1 MKTIVIANPA
11 AGNGKAGERWPRIRK
26 AVYKLMPSHTAVMT
40 EEPGHATELA
50 RQAVRDGFQ
59 RILVY
64 GGDGTVN
71 EVVNGMF
78 LGGKNLKKDIVLG
91 IIPVAPSVG
100 GDFCRSLGLNGKAS
114 QALDVILDNRTETID
129 IGRVS
134 YADEQGHADERHFVN
149 MAGMGLSNDVV
160 SKVNKARRSKSLS
173 ASVAFKF
180 SALTGKLNHVS
191 NMMRIE
197 IDGYRPVYETA
208 CSIHICNGR
217 FAGGGMMFSPD
228 SELNDGKLDLV
239 MMRDFKAFH
248 RMVESK
254 ALYTGEHVKN
264 PAVKHYRGKE
274 LKISSDGHACLEVD
288 GEPIGMLPARF
299 QVLERSLN
307 VLCPPHF
314 GRKST
319 DAEEKKMRKQLVAA
333 RNAANRSLNPRKM
346 AG

>member
-217 FAGGGMMFSPD
+217 FAAWRDDVLAGSGVERRQARFGDDAGLQGVSPD
-228 SELNDGKLDLV
+228 GGI
-239 MMRDFKAFH
+239 
-248 RMVESK
+248 ES
-254 ALYTGEHVKN
+254 ALYRRTCQESGGQALPGQRAEN
-264 PAVKHYRGKE
+264 QLRRPCLSGSGRGA
-274 LKISSDGHACLEVD
+274 H
-288 GEPIGMLPARF
+288 
-299 QVLERSLN
+299 
-307 VLCPPHF
+307 
-314 GRKST
+314 
-319 DAEEKKMRKQLVAA
+319 
-333 RNAANRSLNPRKM
+333 RNAACPVPS
-346 AG
+346 AGAVAECSVSAALRA